1 MSDNQISDNLNKL
14 IYQGGLQ
21 KHFAKNY
28 AEKYSWNI
36 MNDASNFCLKDFS
49 DSTLSESE
57 LDCLRNYHFKNQVFM
72 VIHQQ

>member
-36 MNDASNFCLKDFS
+36 MNDASNFIRV
-49 DSTLSESE
+49 T
-57 LDCLRNYHFKNQVFM
+57 HVFL
-72 VIHQQ
+72 H